1 MMYSGDHKTK
11 EGFREILSIYASINR
26 GISTHVQTH
35 FPELKPAL
43 LPSYTLSISPDELS
57 GW

>member
-11 EGFREILSIYASINR
+11 EGFLEILSIYAALNR
-26 GISTHVQTH
+26 GISTAVSTH

-43 LPSYTLSISPDELS
+43 LPTYSLSILPDELS
-57 GW
+57 G